1 MYQSRWACFMVAT
14 AISTSSVAMNL
25 GMGPYLGIQ
34 LGETSNHYS
43 LTQLG
48 LTAATVH
55 YQGFSGR
62 AFVGYQFNPYLGLE
76 AGFLRASPARVKS
89 INGTTQA
96 GKINDTDIDVLL
108 AGGFNLVHGFYL
120 NGKFGAGYHQAKP
133 TQQIRLASHSDYAH
147 ATVAHY
153 RPVIGA
159 GVGYALTPRLGLEA
173 SYTQVFHHRVMAK
186 VTLWALGLTY
196 HFCDFYDTACQCT
209 AA

>member
-1 MYQSRWACFMVAT
+1 MYKSHWACFVVAT

-76 AGFLRASPARVKS
+76 SGYLRAAPARVKT
-89 INGTTQA
+89 INGTPNA
-96 GKINDTDIDVLL
+96 GTIKDNDIDLL
-108 AGGFNLVHGFYL
+108 LVGSLNFHNGFYM

-133 TQQIRLASHSDYAH
+133 SQQIRLASLSDYAH
-147 ATVAHY
+147 ASVAHY
-153 RPVIGA
+153 RPVVGA
-159 GVGYALTPRLGLEA
+159 GAGYALTERLGLEA

-196 HFCDFYDTACQCT
+196 HFNDFYCPPCQCDG
-209 AA
+209 